1 MKLNKIV
8 LCVFFI
14 FISIPLFADV
24 TLSDSEYK
32 SLVQRLKNDKIII
45 NTNNKRWKEL
55 RTTKPKA
62 TYEVLDNYNVKQKL
76 EIPVFSSDPIK
87 YEIIFNV
94 DIHKEKLKFFPFAP
108 FLCGTLE
115 STYRKTD
122 TLMGKLKLSEATT
135 PEFYPDVKIG
145 VQIFSAKPLLS
156 FLNFSFNAM
165 VGMQSSGISVSYTLP
180 KFMKN
185 TSVHG
190 YMGLNY
196 KTTKTA
202 YGIGI
207 SLFF

>member
-1 MKLNKIV
+1 MKSNIV
-8 LCVFFI
+8 YCIFFL
-14 FISIPLFADV
+14 FINIPLVADV
-24 TLSDSEYK
+24 TLSDTEYK
-32 SLVQRLKNDKIII
+32 ALVQRLKNDKIII
-45 NTNNKRWKEL
+45 NTNNKRWEEL
-55 RTTKPKA
+55 KTTKPKA
-62 TYEVLDNYNVKQKL
+62 TYEVLDDYNVKQKI
-76 EIPVFSSDPIK
+76 EIPVYSSDPLK
-87 YEIIFNV
+87 YELTFNV
-94 DIHKEKLKFFPFAP
+94 DIHKEKLKFFPFSP

-115 STYRKTD
+115 STYKKTD
-122 TLMGKLKLSEATT
+122 TLMSKLKLGETTT

-165 VGMQSSGISVSYTLP
+165 VGMKSSGVSISYTLP